1 MLILLLH
8 MGYVTNGITFCMH
21 TIPGISS
28 LLKPLEAVISS
39 KFIPALTGRF
49 ISDDERALLALPIRL
64 GGLGIVD
71 PQTVLILNLL
81 LLKRLPLPWWV

>member
-1 MLILLLH
+1 MDLLLA
-8 MGYVTNGITFCMH
+8 Y

-49 ISDDERALLALPIRL
+49 VSSDERALLALPIRM
-64 GGLGIVD
+64 GGLGIID
-71 PQTVLILNLL
+71 PRLFLILNLL
-81 LLKRLPLPWWV
+81 LRKRLLFPWWD